1 MGEGAGMNTSSDLKW
16 VDELI
21 RSELDVRPIHSKRR
35 SLKFFEKAAVIRTDE
50 GNPVA
55 YAEVVNHLK
64 GVEITTVL
72 VDQSHRGKGYGKE
85 LMKEVISQ
93 IDNDLIFLHTKS
105 PALVSIIQKIGFKKK
120 LIPSFIS
127 GISILLRLPR
137 RSLTMIF
144 RGDFKR
150 LWLQTITLGK
160 YDCYVLERKRD

>member
-1 MGEGAGMNTSSDLKW
+1 MNTSSDLKW
-16 VDELI
+16 VDDLI
-21 RSELDVRPIHSKRR
+21 RSELDVRPIYSKRR
-35 SLKFFEKAAVIRTDE
+35 SQKAFDKAVVIRTDE
-50 GNPVA
+50 GNPIA
-55 YAEVVNHLK
+55 YAELVNHLE

-72 VDQSHRGKGYGKE
+72 VDKSHRGQGFGKKLINE
-85 LMKEVISQ
+85 AISK

-105 PALVSIIQKIGFKKK
+105 PALVSIIGRIGFKKK
-120 LIPSFIS
+120 SIPSFIS

>member
-1 MGEGAGMNTSSDLKW
+1 MNASSDLKW
-16 VDELI
+16 VDDLI
-21 RSELDVRPIHSKRR
+21 RSELDVRPIYSKRR
-35 SLKFFEKAAVIRTDE
+35 SQKAFDKAVVIRTDE
-50 GNPVA
+50 GNPIA
-55 YAEVVNHLK
+55 YAELVNHLE

-72 VDQSHRGKGYGKE
+72 VDKSHRGKGFGKE
-85 LMKEVISQ
+85 LMKAVISK

-105 PALVSIIQKIGFKKK
+105 PALVSIIGRIGFKKK
-120 LIPSFIS
+120 SIPSFIS
-127 GISILLRLPR
+127 AISILLRLPR

>member
-1 MGEGAGMNTSSDLKW
+1 MGKGTGMTTLTDLSW
-16 VDELI
+16 VDDLI
-21 RSELDVRPIHSKRR
+21 RSELDVRPIYSQRR
-35 SLKFFEKAAVIRTDE
+35 SLKAFEKAALIRSDE
-50 GNPVA
+50 GKPLA

-72 VDQSHRGKGYGKE
+72 VDRRHRGQGYGKV
-85 LMKEVISQ
+85 LMKEVISK

-120 LIPSFIS
+120 SIPSFIS

-150 LWLQTITLGK
+150 LWLQTKTLSK
-160 YDCYVLERKRD
+160 YDCYVLEVKPD

>member
-1 MGEGAGMNTSSDLKW
+1 MTTLTDLSW
-16 VDELI
+16 VDDLI
-21 RSELDVRPIHSKRR
+21 RSELDVRPIYSKRR
-35 SLKFFEKAAVIRTDE
+35 SLKAFEKAALIRSDE
-50 GNPVA
+50 GKPLA

-72 VDQSHRGKGYGKE
+72 VDRGQRGQGYGKA
-85 LMKEVISQ
+85 LMKEVISK

-105 PALVSIIQKIGFKKK
+105 PVLVSIIQKIGFKKK
-120 LIPSFIS
+120 SIPSFIS

-150 LWLQTITLGK
+150 LWLQTKTLSK
-160 YDCYVLERKRD
+160 YDCYVLEVKRD

>member
-1 MGEGAGMNTSSDLKW
+1 MGEGTGMTTLTDLSW
-16 VDELI
+16 VDDLI
-21 RSELDVRPIHSKRR
+21 RSELDVRPIYSKRR
-35 SLKFFEKAAVIRTDE
+35 SLKACEKAALIRSDE
-50 GNPVA
+50 GKPLA

-72 VDQSHRGKGYGKE
+72 VDRGQRGQGYGKA
-85 LMKEVISQ
+85 LMKEVISK

-120 LIPSFIS
+120 SIPSFIS

-150 LWLQTITLGK
+150 LWLQTITLAK